1 MYSKL
6 RKIRNNN
13 QYTVQQMADM
23 LGISK
28 SFYSQLETRNR
39 RLFYD
44 MAVKIATIF
53 NMRPDEIFYDDHIN
67 NKRKNKL
74 KVLFSFFTLYYD
86 KLILEVI

>member
-39 RLFYD
+39 RLLYD

-67 NKRKNKL
+67 NKKEKTN
-74 KVLFSFFTLYYD
+74 
-86 KLILEVI
+86 

>member
-67 NKRKNKL
+67 NKKEKTN
-74 KVLFSFFTLYYD
+74 
-86 KLILEVI
+86 